1 MSEIHLTGLKAD
13 AAHGFL
19 AAMGVLAATRFS
31 VPELRL
37 HWTSGFIP
45 HAVLTGVD
53 PSILIDVLLADRD
66 QRLDG
71 AVLNHPA
78 GEPYDT
84 LKCTAEELAVWAARI
99 ADLPDEDP
107 DVDLWSALVIEGGF
121 DNNNRSKPT
130 HFDFSAGQVKFLK
143 VVRDIAA
150 ALTAEM
156 LTEALYGP
164 WRYESSLSTLR
175 FEKEGERMQAL
186 RAIPPANEPLKG
198 VPGADWLAFRGLA
211 LYPLSL
217 APGRDR
223 ARVVTPACD
232 TNWNRGAF
240 RWPVWADPLAHDAV
254 AALATDPRLVGEE
267 PAYRQHDTESLE
279 AWGIRSI
286 WESSILRSGQ
296 GYGSFGPAK
305 QIARG
310 VHR

>member
-1 MSEIHLTGLKAD
+1 MSETHLTGLRAD
-13 AAHGFL
+13 CAHGFL

-31 VPELRL
+31 APELRL
-37 HWTSGFIP
+37 HWSSDFIP
-45 HAVLTGVD
+45 HAVISGVASTTLLDILLT
-53 PSILIDVLLADRD
+53 DRD
-66 QRLDG
+66 HRLAG

-78 GEPYDT
+78 GNPYET
-84 LKCTAEELAVWAARI
+84 LKCAAEELADWSTRI
-99 ADLPDEDP
+99 GDLPDDDP
-107 DVDLWSALVIEGGF
+107 DVDLWAALVVEGGF

-143 VVRDIAA
+143 VVRDIAE

-186 RAIPPANEPLKG
+186 RAVPPANEPVKG

-217 APGRDR
+217 IPGRDR

-232 TNWNRGAF
+232 INWNSGGF
-240 RWPVWADPLAHDAV
+240 RWPVWADPLSYDAA
-254 AALATDPRLVGEE
+254 AALVTDGRLVSEE
-267 PAYRQHDTESLE
+267 RDRRQHDTESLS
-279 AWGIRSI
+279 AWGIRSV
-286 WESSILRSGQ
+286 WESSIVRSGQ

-310 VHR
+310 IHG

>member
-1 MSEIHLTGLKAD
+1 MTEIHLTGLRAD

-19 AAMGVLAATRFS
+19 AAMGVMAATRFS
-31 VPELRL
+31 APDLQL
-37 HWTSGFIP
+37 HWTSDFIP

-53 PSILIDVLLADRD
+53 PTDLIDLVLTDRD
-66 QRLDG
+66 QRLNG

-78 GEPYDT
+78 GKPYDT
-84 LKCTAEELAVWAARI
+84 LKCTAEELTAWAARI
-99 ADLPDEDP
+99 ADLPDNDP
-107 DVDLWSALVIEGGF
+107 DIDLWSALVIEGGF

-143 VVRDIAA
+143 VVREIAES
-150 ALTAEM
+150 LTAEM
-156 LTEALYGP
+156 LSEAIYGP
-164 WRYESSLSTLR
+164 WRYESLLSTLR

-186 RAIPPANEPLKG
+186 RAVPPANEPVKG

-217 APGRDR
+217 IPGRDR

-232 TNWNRGAF
+232 SNWNRGAF
-240 RWPVWADPLAHDAV
+240 RWPVWDTPLTYDAV
-254 AALATDPRLVGEE
+254 AAIVTDRRLVGED
-267 PAYRQHDTESLE
+267 PNHRQHDAESLC

-286 WESSILRSGQ
+286 WESSIVRSGQ

-310 VHR
+310 SQR